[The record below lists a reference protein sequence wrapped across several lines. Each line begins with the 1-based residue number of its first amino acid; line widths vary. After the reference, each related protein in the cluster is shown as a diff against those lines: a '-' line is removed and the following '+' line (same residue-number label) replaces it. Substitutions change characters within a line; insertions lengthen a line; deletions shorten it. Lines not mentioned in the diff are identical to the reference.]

1 MGAGPP
7 ERAGSL
13 ETPPAASLSNAP
25 RFAEEWPV
33 VETWG
38 IRAGRRGLIV
48 MGAVLV
54 TTCLALP
61 ANAAFETAP
70 RSAMGDVILVREGG
84 GGGTNVAFRA
94 VPVPADRPRLVPL
107 PLGLAQL
114 AAQPPVFDI
123 ESPDF
128 SALALADRLILN
140 PPDDLQLTS
149 LPTGEDAT
157 IGIHLAEDEIR
168 LDFGPARDLVPLK
181 AVENGGRFAA
191 DLVTTRVGG
200 VDFGVTPLV
209 IETSAV
215 ALSPDLTAALR
226 DGVPLASTG
235 VYTLDTEI
243 EALAA
248 LALGVTYAR
257 QIAGPVIVAEPGLPF
272 PEPPGFRVYAGGGA
286 KLLLGGAYFAS
297 TIRAAVVPEAPLLD
311 PDDPTS
317 VEVAGELLTSV
328 PQSFGT
334 AGQGL
339 SFDLGLAAVHGEA
352 WEMGLGATDVAG
364 WIRWRANRDEI
375 RADADGDL
383 AAVRVASAESHTS
396 RLTPQIALNAARHF
410 DRRRLTLAADVR
422 RGVDGTTCHL
432 GAERLIG
439 RYALRGGALLD
450 QGGRLQASA
459 GGGVRI
465 GRLGIDSALYT
476 RSVNLV
482 GDRALMLGLSFAI
495 H

>member
-1 MGAGPP
+1 MVEKWRIPGRSHALVAIGVALVASAGAEP
-7 ERAGSL
+7 AG
-13 ETPPAASLSNAP
+13 
-25 RFAEEWPV
+25 
-33 VETWG
+33 
-38 IRAGRRGLIV
+38 
-48 MGAVLV
+48 
-54 TTCLALP
+54 
-61 ANAAFETAP
+61 AAFETAR
-70 RSAMGDVILVREGG
+70 RSAMSDVITVREGG

-94 VPVPADRPRLVPL
+94 IPVPADRPRLVPL

-140 PPDDLQLTS
+140 PPDDLRLTS
-149 LPTGEDAT
+149 PPTGEDAA
-157 IGIHLAEDEIR
+157 IEVHLAEDEIV
-168 LDFGPARDLVPLK
+168 LDFGSARDLVPRE

-209 IETSAV
+209 IETSTV
-215 ALSPDLTAALR
+215 ALSTDLTAALR
-226 DGVPLASTG
+226 DRVPLATTG

-272 PEPPGFRVYAGGGA
+272 PDPPGFRVYAGGGA

-297 TIRAAVVPEAPLLD
+297 TLRAAVLPRSPLLD
-311 PDDPTS
+311 PDDPTD
-317 VEVAGELLTSV
+317 VDVRGELLTSM
-328 PQSFGT
+328 PQSLGT
-334 AGQGL
+334 AGQGV
-339 SFDLGLAAVHGEA
+339 SFDLGLAAVHGED

-383 AAVRVASAESHTS
+383 AAVRVANEVSHTS
-396 RLTPQIALNAARHF
+396 HLTPQIAANVARHF

-422 RGVDGTTCHL
+422 RGVDGTSWHL
-432 GAERLIG
+432 GAERTLG
-439 RYALRGGALLD
+439 RYAVRGGALVD
-450 QGGRLQASA
+450 AGGRLQASA

-465 GRLGIDSALYT
+465 GRVGIDSALYT
-476 RSVNLV
+476 RSANLV
-482 GDRALMLGLSFAI
+482 GDRALMLGFSLAI
-495 H
+495 Y